1 MPVDVIKYEFSK
13 IKEILNKED
22 SEDSFDFATKA
33 SNNEKQEK
41 LEKELDK
48 YLRRQDD
55 KEQSVLG
62 IDIYKYSK
70 YDYEKQKLIPFIFSL
85 LRNEAEQNFLRCEPF
100 LKDYYSEKQLEQEM
114 IHTGDGGFFIFRNPL
129 DAVIFSLFFNIYLHL
144 FNSFHF
150 YPLLRK
156 YVGPITVRYTI
167 TYDQL
172 YKIDSYFYGPAIIKN
187 ARIISKDMLN
197 RFLIDNRTYEWF
209 LLNTRG
215 IENLPII
222 RLKELNHLFSIEK
235 EDEESFLLGDTE
247 KDPGIRYVFCQKL
260 EKINVKDD
268 DLEIY
273 NLTIQSVLT
282 CYSDKD
288 SDNSIRITS
297 TAGNMNCNGI

>member
-1 MPVDVIKYEFSK
+1 
-13 IKEILNKED
+13 
-22 SEDSFDFATKA
+22 
-33 SNNEKQEK
+33 
-41 LEKELDK
+41 
-48 YLRRQDD
+48 
-55 KEQSVLG
+55 
-62 IDIYKYSK
+62 
-70 YDYEKQKLIPFIFSL
+70 
-85 LRNEAEQNFLRCEPF
+85 
-100 LKDYYSEKQLEQEM
+100 
-114 IHTGDGGFFIFRNPL
+114 
-129 DAVIFSLFFNIYLHL
+129 
-144 FNSFHF
+144 
-150 YPLLRK
+150 
-156 YVGPITVRYTI
+156 
-167 TYDQL
+167 
-172 YKIDSYFYGPAIIKN
+172 
-187 ARIISKDMLN
+187 MLN
-197 RFLIDNRTYEWF
+197 RFLIDNRTFEWF

-222 RLKELNHLFSIEK
+222 RLKELNPLFSIEK